1 MKISTQLQF
10 DRAVDQFAG
19 NRNRLVA
26 SQEQVAAG
34 TKIVRPSD
42 DPTLNARVID
52 VTNSITK
59 SESLISNMDTVL
71 SRMGA
76 QEVAMQSSVD
86 ILMRMRELAVL
97 ASSATYNGVDRQI
110 YATEARGLVDD
121 LAALGNFQ
129 DDAGNYV
136 FAGSRNQSAPFVA
149 DASGQWSYQGDQE
162 DLRVQIGEQR
172 MLDLSRVGRDVY
184 SSIDRVSKAEIW
196 KSTSFDT
203 FLDSFNGDQPFD
215 ITLTVDGGT
224 PLTATVTEPTIS
236 GIEDALSGL
245 TTDLDITIE
254 SDGEGTGTHSF
265 YVQGDQSGTT
275 TFELTTTSTGN
286 ETFSFEQVQPAREVE
301 KLQFFETLYEFVAA
315 LETSDV
321 AELEDKVDE
330 LTALGEQVALGQAQ
344 VGTQMEAIE
353 RQRNIQ
359 EEVVLSLKE
368 LKSSIH
374 DLDYAEAMTRM
385 NANMLALESAQ
396 ASFAKISQLS
406 LFNYLR

>member
-34 TKIVRPSD
+34 TQIVRPSD
-42 DPTLNARVID
+42 DPTLNAKVVD

-59 SESLISNMDTVL
+59 SESLINNMDTVL

-76 QEVAMQSSVD
+76 QEVALQSSVD
-86 ILMRMRELAVL
+86 ILTRMRELAVL
-97 ASSATYNGVDRQI
+97 ASTSTYNGVDRQI

-149 DASGQWSYQGDQE
+149 DANGEYSYQGDQE

-184 SSIDRVSKAEIW
+184 SSIDRVSKAETW

-215 ITLTVDGGT
+215 ISLTVDGVAQ
-224 PLTATVTEPTIS
+224 TATVSEPTIS
-236 GIEDALSGL
+236 GIEEALRGL

-254 SDGEGTGTHSF
+254 SDGEGTGTRSF
-265 YVQGDQSGTT
+265 FVRGDATGTT
-275 TFELTTTSTGN
+275 TFELQTTGSD
-286 ETFSFEQVQPAREVE
+286 FSFQQVQPAREVE
-301 KLQFFETLYEFVAA
+301 KIQFFETLYEFVGA

-359 EEVVLSLKE
+359 DEVVLSLKE

-406 LFNYLR
+406 LFNYLS